1 MPGDGSTIVIE
12 GSRGDWPGGAR
23 TLTPRESFLEHN
35 GQTLWFGA
43 DLDPDGSQVWFR
55 ISSEAV
61 RRMREQTPTARG
73 DRLIDALLAWV
84 TPDRPTGAAASYRY
98 APEGTVEAPS
108 CRCPARWGRR
118 WSAI

>member
-84 TPDRPTGAAASYRY
+84 TPDRPLRRELNRFDVRVSDDGDTWI
-98 APEGTVEAPS
+98 EGL
-108 CRCPARWGRR
+108 RW
-118 WSAI
+118 